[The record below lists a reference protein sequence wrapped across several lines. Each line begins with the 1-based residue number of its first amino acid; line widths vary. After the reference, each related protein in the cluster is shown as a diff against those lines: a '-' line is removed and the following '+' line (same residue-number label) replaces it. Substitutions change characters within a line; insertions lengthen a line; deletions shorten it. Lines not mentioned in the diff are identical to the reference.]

1 MSEFNKYFVSVA
13 SKLNET
19 KYSCL
24 QSKADFKRFL
34 KDRVKNNIEFCNV
47 TVSEIDDIIKNFN
60 PNKCS
65 DFSPRLLKLIMHSLS
80 PILKYLFNNCMHCCI
95 FPNQLKVAKVL
106 PLYKS
111 GDTNNVSNYRP
122 ISILPIFSKLFEK
135 LLYSRLKNFFDINHV
150 INNDQYGFRA
160 QHSTSHALHSAVSSI
175 SKALN
180 SKNKCLGIF
189 IDFQKAF
196 DTVNHHILLEKLD
209 HCGIRSRAL
218 CLLNDYLTN
227 RTKYVYDSPEIFFR
241 NSSNC

>member
-1 MSEFNKYFVSVA
+1 
-13 SKLNET
+13 
-19 KYSCL
+19 
-24 QSKADFKRFL
+24 
-34 KDRVKNNIEFCNV
+34 
-47 TVSEIDDIIKNFN
+47 
-60 PNKCS
+60 
-65 DFSPRLLKLIMHSLS
+65 
-80 PILKYLFNNCMHCCI
+80 MHCGI

-122 ISILPIFSKLFEK
+122 NSILPIFSKLFEK

-160 QHSTSHALHSAVSSI
+160 QHSTFHSAVSSI
-175 SKALN
+175 SQALN

-209 HCGIRSRAL
+209 HYGIRGRAL
-218 CLLNDYLTN
+218 CLLNDYVTN
-227 RTKYVYDSPEIFFR
+227 RTQYVYDSPDIFSETLPNVNRVPQGSVLGPLFFNLYINDISYCVCDCQSQSCTSKCSELCKFVLTIIQNEGLSTFQFCH
-241 NSSNC
+241 NSNFLIIINLKIKK